1 MDVSTWQAR
10 YPNLKPQTL
19 LNLRMSHDHAHA
31 HTHALPSGNVNLNRA
46 FIWGIV
52 MNLGFVIIE
61 FVTGFLTDSLA
72 LISDAGHNLSDVA
85 SLALSLLAFRLA
97 RIKPNTRYTYGY
109 RKSTILISL
118 LNALVLL
125 LAVGAIGYEAIRR
138 FSNPAPVP
146 GGTMA
151 IVAAAGIAVNSV
163 SAFLFFRDKERDLNV
178 KGAYLHLLADALV
191 SLGTVIAGLVI
202 IGTGW
207 YWVDP
212 AVSLVII
219 IVIIFSTWSLLRD
232 SLRLSLDAVP
242 PGIEM
247 DRIRDAALKIPGVK
261 DIYHIHV
268 WAMSTTENALT
279 AQLLVNDQLGKEELS
294 RIKKA
299 LRHELEHLGINHVTL
314 ETDSGEKEENI
325 PL

>member
-1 MDVSTWQAR
+1 
-10 YPNLKPQTL
+10 
-19 LNLRMSHDHAHA
+19 MSHDHSHA
-31 HTHALPSGNVNLNRA
+31 HSSGSVNLNRA
-46 FIWGIV
+46 FVWGIV

-61 FVTGFLTDSLA
+61 FVIGFLTDSLA

-118 LNALVLL
+118 LNALILL
-125 LAVGAIGYEAIRR
+125 MAVGAIGYEAIRR
-138 FSNPAPVP
+138 FSSPAPVP

-151 IVAAAGIAVNSV
+151 IVAAVGIGVNAT
-163 SAFLFFRDKERDLNV
+163 SAFLFFRDKESDLNV

-191 SLGTVIAGLVI
+191 SLGTVVAGLII

-207 YWVDP
+207 YWIDP
-212 AVSLVII
+212 VVSLLIIVVII
-219 IVIIFSTWSLLRD
+219 VSTWNLLRD
-232 SLRLSLDAVP
+232 SLRMSMDAVP

-247 DRIRDAALKIPGVK
+247 ERIREAALKIPGIK

-268 WAMSTTENALT
+268 WAMSTTETALT
-279 AQLLVNDQLGKEELS
+279 AQVLVSEQLGREELS
-294 RIKKA
+294 RLKKT
-299 LRHELEHLGINHVTL
+299 LRHELEHLGINHITL
-314 ETDSGEKEENI
+314 ETDSGEKRENI

>member
-1 MDVSTWQAR
+1 
-10 YPNLKPQTL
+10 
-19 LNLRMSHDHAHA
+19 MSHDHAHP
-31 HTHALPSGNVNLNRA
+31 HSHGLPSGNVNLNRA
-46 FIWGIV
+46 FTWGIV
-52 MNLGFVIIE
+52 LNLGFVVVE
-61 FVTGFLTDSLA
+61 FVIGFLTDSLA

-118 LNALVLL
+118 LNALILL

-151 IVAAAGIAVNSV
+151 IVAGIGIGVNAM
-163 SAFLFFRDKERDLNV
+163 SALLFFRDKESDLNV
-178 KGAYLHLLADALV
+178 KGAYLHLMADALV
-191 SLGTVIAGLVI
+191 SLGTVVAGLII

-212 AVSLVII
+212 VVSLVII
-219 IVIIFSTWSLLRD
+219 VVIIVSTWNLLRE
-232 SLRLSLDAVP
+232 SLRLSMDAMP

-247 DRIRDAALKIPGVK
+247 ARIREAALKIPGIK

-268 WAMSTTENALT
+268 WAVSTTENALT
-279 AQLLVNDQLGKEELS
+279 AQILVSEQLGMDDIS
-294 RIKKA
+294 QVKKT
-299 LRHELEHLGINHVTL
+299 LRHELEHLGISHITL
-314 ETDSGEKEENI
+314 ETDMGEKEENI

>member
-1 MDVSTWQAR
+1 
-10 YPNLKPQTL
+10 
-19 LNLRMSHDHAHA
+19 MSHGHSHGRS
-31 HTHALPSGNVNLNRA
+31 SGNVNLNRA

-52 MNLGFVIIE
+52 LNLGFVLIE
-61 FVTGFLTDSLA
+61 FVTGFLTGSLA

-97 RIKPNTRYTYGY
+97 RIKPSTRYTYGY

-118 LNALVLL
+118 LNALILL
-125 LAVGAIGYEAIRR
+125 LAVGAIGYEAVRR
-138 FSNPAPVP
+138 FSSPAPVP

-151 IVAAAGIAVNSV
+151 IVAGIGIGVNAL
-163 SAFLFFRDKERDLNV
+163 SAFLFFRDKESDLNV

-191 SLGTVIAGLVI
+191 SLGTVVAGLII

-212 AVSLVII
+212 VVSLVII
-219 IVIIFSTWSLLRD
+219 VVIIVSTWNLLRD

-247 DRIRDAALKIPGVK
+247 DKIREAALKIPGVK

-279 AQLLVNDQLGKEELS
+279 AQVLVSEQLGREELF
-294 RIKKA
+294 RVKKT
-299 LRHELEHLGINHVTL
+299 LRHELEHLGISHITL

>member
-1 MDVSTWQAR
+1 
-10 YPNLKPQTL
+10 
-19 LNLRMSHDHAHA
+19 MSHDHS
-31 HTHALPSGNVNLNRA
+31 HALPSGSVNLNRA

-52 MNLGFVIIE
+52 MNLGFVVIE
-61 FVTGFLTDSLA
+61 FVIGFLTDSLA

-118 LNALVLL
+118 LNALILL

-138 FSNPAPVP
+138 FSHPAPVP

-151 IVAAAGIAVNSV
+151 IVAAIGIGVNGL
-163 SAFLFFRDKERDLNV
+163 SAFLFFRDKESDLNV

-191 SLGTVIAGLVI
+191 SLGTVIAGLII
-202 IGTGW
+202 IGTSW

-212 AVSLVII
+212 VVSLLIIVVII
-219 IVIIFSTWSLLRD
+219 VSTWQLLRD
-232 SLRLSLDAVP
+232 SLRLSMDAVP

-247 DRIRDAALKIPGVK
+247 ERIREAALKIPGIK

-279 AQLLVNDQLGKEELS
+279 AQLLVSEQLSREELS
-294 RIKKA
+294 RLKKT
-299 LRHELEHLGINHVTL
+299 LRHELEHLGINHITL
-314 ETDSGEKEENI
+314 ETDSGEKEQNI

>member
-1 MDVSTWQAR
+1 
-10 YPNLKPQTL
+10 
-19 LNLRMSHDHAHA
+19 MSHN
-31 HTHALPSGNVNLNRA
+31 HTHSHALPSGSVNLNRA

-52 MNLGFVIIE
+52 MNLGFVVIE
-61 FVTGFLTDSLA
+61 FVIGFLTDSLA

-118 LNALVLL
+118 LNALILL

-138 FSNPAPVP
+138 FSHPAPVP
-146 GGTMA
+146 GGAMA
-151 IVAAAGIAVNSV
+151 IVAAIGIGVNGL
-163 SAFLFFRDKERDLNV
+163 SAFLFFRDRESDLNV

-191 SLGTVIAGLVI
+191 SLGTVIAGLII

-212 AVSLVII
+212 VVSLLIIVVII
-219 IVIIFSTWSLLRD
+219 VSTWQLLRD
-232 SLRLSLDAVP
+232 SLRLSMDAVP

-247 DRIRDAALKIPGVK
+247 ERIREAALKIPGIK

-268 WAMSTTENALT
+268 WAMSTTETALT
-279 AQLLVNDQLGKEELS
+279 AQVLVSEQLGREEVS
-294 RIKKA
+294 RLKKT
-299 LRHELEHLGINHVTL
+299 LRHELEHLGINHITL
-314 ETDSGEKEENI
+314 EIDSGKKEENI

>member
-1 MDVSTWQAR
+1 
-10 YPNLKPQTL
+10 
-19 LNLRMSHDHAHA
+19 MSHDHS
-31 HTHALPSGNVNLNRA
+31 HALPSGSVNLNRA

-52 MNLGFVIIE
+52 MNLGFVVIE
-61 FVTGFLTDSLA
+61 FVIGFLTDSLA

-118 LNALVLL
+118 LNALILL

-138 FSNPAPVP
+138 FSHPAPVP
-146 GGTMA
+146 GGAMA
-151 IVAAAGIAVNSV
+151 IVAAIGIGVNGL
-163 SAFLFFRDKERDLNV
+163 SAFLFFRDRESDLNV

-191 SLGTVIAGLVI
+191 SLGTVIAGLII

-212 AVSLVII
+212 VVSLLIIVVII
-219 IVIIFSTWSLLRD
+219 VSTWQLLRD
-232 SLRLSLDAVP
+232 SLRLSMDAVP

-247 DRIRDAALKIPGVK
+247 ERIREAALKIPGVK

-279 AQLLVNDQLGKEELS
+279 AQVLVSEQLGREEVS
-294 RIKKA
+294 RLKKT
-299 LRHELEHLGINHVTL
+299 LRHELEHLGINHITL
-314 ETDSGEKEENI
+314 ETDSGEKEQNI

>member
-1 MDVSTWQAR
+1 
-10 YPNLKPQTL
+10 
-19 LNLRMSHDHAHA
+19 MSHDHAHP
-31 HTHALPSGNVNLNRA
+31 HALPSGSVNLNRA

-52 MNLGFVIIE
+52 MNLGFVVIE
-61 FVTGFLTDSLA
+61 FVIGFLTDSLA

-118 LNALVLL
+118 LNALILL

-138 FSNPAPVP
+138 FSHPAPVP

-151 IVAAAGIAVNSV
+151 IVAAIGIGVNGL
-163 SAFLFFRDKERDLNV
+163 SAFLFFRDRESDLNV

-191 SLGTVIAGLVI
+191 SLGTVIAGLII

-212 AVSLVII
+212 VVSLLIIVVII
-219 IVIIFSTWSLLRD
+219 VSTWQLLRD
-232 SLRLSLDAVP
+232 SLRLSMDAVP

-247 DRIRDAALKIPGVK
+247 ERIREAALKIPGIK

-279 AQLLVNDQLGKEELS
+279 AQVLVSERLDREELS
-294 RIKKA
+294 RLKKT
-299 LRHELEHLGINHVTL
+299 LRHELKHLGINHITL
-314 ETDSGEKEENI
+314 ETDSGEKEQNI